1 MFQVSLLSIFFSYF
15 VSVQLMMMEAMRL
28 SLIDH
33 EAHQRKEAEE
43 KKKAEAA
50 QAKDGPADEASSSAG
65 ESSSSA
71 ANPNSI
77 DLSSPGPSSST
88 SSEPVATH
96 HKSDSLQ
103 VKRGSIF
110 SRSRSRSPSPGPVSK
125 QGSLPTPPPFS
136 TLGAALSTTST
147 ASAIFGSS
155 STSNSALT
163 SENMP
168 SATSSSKETTP
179 TPGPLT
185 IDSTSHP
192 TPSIITEPVVLSP
205 ESESAPVSRSSTITV
220 EPYEALPSSP
230 DELSSEPLLVKV
242 HEPVEGNGESTVNL
256 SD

>member
-1 MFQVSLLSIFFSYF
+1 
-15 VSVQLMMMEAMRL
+15 MMMEAMRL

-43 KKKAEAA
+43 KKKAEAT
-50 QAKDGPADEASSSAG
+50 QANDGTGTADEASGSAG

-71 ANPNSI
+71 ANTNSI
-77 DLSSPGPSSST
+77 DLSSPGPSSSS
-88 SSEPVATH
+88 SSEPVTTH

-136 TLGAALSTTST
+136 TLGAVLSTTST
-147 ASAIFGSS
+147 ASAIFG
-155 STSNSALT
+155 NSPAPE
-163 SENMP
+163 SMP
-168 SATSSSKETTP
+168 SATASSKETTP
-179 TPGPLT
+179 IPTPGPLA
-185 IDSTSHP
+185 IDSTSPP
-192 TPSIITEPVVLSP
+192 TPPLIIEPVVLSP
-205 ESESAPVSRSSTITV
+205 ESESAPASSLSSENNSMVSRSSTITV

-230 DELSSEPLLVKV
+230 DEMSSEPLLVKV
-242 HEPVEGNGESTVNL
+242 HEPGEGIIGESTMNL